1 MKSLLGPRLNPRVAD
16 QAWDLISKALEEQL
30 KAFKAQNEKKQTEP
44 DASTDGN
51 LNEGKKRKNYDKEN
65 PFNGSKKTK
74 KDNEET
80 QNSNTLHGQH
90 PNNTSISEEGIKQS
104 AKVKWCTIG
113 KTILRAEDD
122 KELSLKKFQKK
133 IIAEYLNRVGNA
145 VADES
150 VEILWC
156 KCQKKLAKNPKFKIQ
171 KDRIKL
177 VS

>member
-1 MKSLLGPRLNPRVAD
+1 M
-16 QAWDLISKALEEQL
+16 
-30 KAFKAQNEKKQTEP
+30 
-44 DASTDGN
+44 
-51 LNEGKKRKNYDKEN
+51 
-65 PFNGSKKTK
+65 
-74 KDNEET
+74 
-80 QNSNTLHGQH
+80 HGQH
-90 PNNTSISEEGIKQS
+90 PNNNSISEEDIKQS
-104 AKVKWCTIG
+104 VKVKWCTIG